1 MKKRISAL
9 CLAILLMLT
18 LAACGQQQ
26 TAAAG
31 DDGGNM
37 QQEEQQNNG
46 PADLEAVQDALVG
59 NSGDI
64 WIWNDDTQA
73 VAYNFAAD
81 GRVVQGS
88 MLGNNSL
95 PQVEG
100 TYEVT
105 EDGIVL
111 TNEEGTS
118 EKVLTYSY
126 ENGTLRLFD
135 GDREFTFSPE

>member
-1 MKKRISAL
+1 MKKRVSVL
-9 CLAILLMLT
+9 CLAMLLILT

-31 DDGGNM
+31 DDGGAA
-37 QQEEQQNNG
+37 QQEQQSG
-46 PADLEAVQDALVG
+46 SADLEAVQDALVG

-73 VAYNFAAD
+73 VAYNFSAD

-111 TNEEGTS
+111 TNAEGTS

-135 GDREFTFSPE
+135 GEREFTFSPE

>member
-1 MKKRISAL
+1 MKKRVSAL
-9 CLAILLMLT
+9 CLAMLLMLT
-18 LAACGQQQ
+18 LAACGQKQ
-26 TAAAG
+26 TTAAG
-31 DDGGNM
+31 DDGGTA
-37 QQEEQQNNG
+37 QQEQQND

-81 GRVVQGS
+81 GRVVQGT
-88 MLGNNSL
+88 MMGNNSL